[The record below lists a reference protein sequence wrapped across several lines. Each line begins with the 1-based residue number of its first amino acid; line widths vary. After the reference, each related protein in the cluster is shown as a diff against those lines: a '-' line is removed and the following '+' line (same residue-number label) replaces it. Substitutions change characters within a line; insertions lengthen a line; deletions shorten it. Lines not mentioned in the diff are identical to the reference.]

1 MPDYPILTDYL
12 RRWLAA
18 VPSAGLSISVTDR
31 QRTLYAAGLGYA
43 ELASRRPVAADT
55 TFQIGS
61 IGKSMTALAILR
73 LVQAGRLDL
82 NAPVSAH
89 LPWFAMPSRFGP
101 ITLRHLLSHTAGL
114 PAGTDFTPAGRYE
127 GFALRDTEA
136 AWEPGSRFHYSNT
149 GYKLLGWLLE
159 DVTGQD
165 YGSVIRQRVLEP
177 LGMNSTEPVI
187 THATRHRMATGYVP
201 LHDDRP
207 YRRNDTLLPA
217 SWMEYPVGDGSQAS
231 TAGDMAR
238 YARLFLNGGRGDVQA
253 VISPALYELMTAPA
267 IAMARGDAYQHD
279 YGYGFGIISHQADGH
294 HFIGHGGSTVGFRAI
309 MLTDQTDGL
318 GVVIMCNGSDVD
330 TYAPARYALQVA
342 AAVRDN
348 QPLPE
353 PPPIPDPTHV
363 ADPARYAGDYV
374 HESTGAILSVRA
386 EDGRL
391 QLHGND
397 AAGVALERISGHVFC
412 APHDAFDP
420 FPLRFRPAHSHPHS
434 HPTHSQRHSDSHPI
448 HSQRHSH
455 PHSHSDSHPAHSQ
468 RHSHPHSHSDSH
480 PAHSQRHSDSHPIHS
495 QRHSHPHSH
504 SDSHPAHSQRHSHP
518 HSHSDSHP
526 AHSQRH
532 SDSDSHPAHS
542 QRHSRL
548 PQRHSRES
556 GNPEPNANTADDE
569 SPMVEI
575 HHGPA
580 VYVRR
585 GNTPLSVESPYPPEW
600 AAFPGHYRSHAPYV
614 SNFRVILRRGRL
626 YLAWPNGGGEP
637 LTPHPSDS
645 GPSPR
650 FLVGPPGEPSAEWL
664 RFDPVVGNQ
673 ALRVIWAGGGSFYR
687 V

>member
-238 YARLFLNGGRGDVQA
+238 YARLFLTGGRGDVQA

-353 PPPIPDPTHV
+353 PPPIPDPAHV
-363 ADPARYAGDYV
+363 ADSARYAGDYV
-374 HESTGAILSVRA
+374 HESTCAILSVRA

-397 AAGVALERISGHVFC
+397 AAGVALERISGHAFC

-420 FPLRFRPAHSHPHS
+420 FPLRFRPANSY
-434 HPTHSQRHSDSHPI
+434 
-448 HSQRHSH
+448 
-455 PHSHSDSHPAHSQ
+455 
-468 RHSHPHSHSDSH
+468 
-480 PAHSQRHSDSHPIHS
+480 
-495 QRHSHPHSH
+495 
-504 SDSHPAHSQRHSHP
+504 
-518 HSHSDSHP
+518 
-526 AHSQRH
+526 
-532 SDSDSHPAHS
+532 
-542 QRHSRL
+542 
-548 PQRHSRES
+548 RHSRES

-673 ALRVIWAGGGSFYR
+673 ALRIIWAGGGSFYR